1 MRNHVA
7 EIRLARF
14 GHMIGLPLQLD
25 FFKAAPIRVNND
37 LDEATSAINRRCIT

>member
-1 MRNHVA
+1 MA

-25 FFKAAPIRVNND
+25 FFQSLADPGQQRSGRSDICYK
-37 LDEATSAINRRCIT
+37 